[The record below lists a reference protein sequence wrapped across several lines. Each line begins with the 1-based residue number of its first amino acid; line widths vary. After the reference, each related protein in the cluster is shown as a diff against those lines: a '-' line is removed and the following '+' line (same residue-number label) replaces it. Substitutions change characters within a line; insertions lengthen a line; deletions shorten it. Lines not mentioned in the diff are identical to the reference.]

1 MLRTSKNTQTS
12 RTEGGF
18 SLIELLIV
26 VAVILVVAAIAIPS
40 MTHAKMAANE
50 AAAASA
56 LRTLATEEANYDAA
70 WSSGFSPS
78 LAALGPPPPG
88 NIASPAFADMVDSVL
103 ASGLRG
109 GYQFIYTPVIPQ
121 GGTGVPTGY
130 QVNANPISPGITGEW
145 FYFMDQTNVIR
156 HNYGS
161 PADVTSPPIPK

>member
-1 MLRTSKNTQTS
+1 MRHTVTNTQT
-12 RTEGGF
+12 RREEGGF

-26 VAVILVVAAIAIPS
+26 VAVILVIAAIAIPS
-40 MTHAKMAANE
+40 MLHAKMAANE

-56 LRTLATEEANYDAA
+56 LRTLATEEMNYDAA
-70 WSSGFSPS
+70 WSSGFSPT

-88 NIASPAFADMVDSVL
+88 NVASPANSDMVDAVL

-109 GYQFIYTPVIPQ
+109 GYQFIYTPLIPP
-121 GGTGVPTGY
+121 GGTGVATGY

-145 FYFMDQTNVIR
+145 FYFIDQTNVIR

-161 PADVTSPPIPK
+161 PADQTSVPIPK